1 MSTEFTKDLLTQRK
15 DAKAHHI
22 VQALGTSSKDK
33 GEDFVKR
40 VFEKAS
46 PDAQKPTIYTSYEDV
61 YNDPEVDIV
70 YVGK

>member
-1 MSTEFTKDLLTQRK
+1 M
-15 DAKAHHI
+15 
-22 VQALGTSSKDK
+22 QALGTSSQDK

-46 PDAQKPTIYTSYEDV
+46 ADAPKPSIYTKYEDV

-70 YVGK
+70 YVGKCFLALSLRA